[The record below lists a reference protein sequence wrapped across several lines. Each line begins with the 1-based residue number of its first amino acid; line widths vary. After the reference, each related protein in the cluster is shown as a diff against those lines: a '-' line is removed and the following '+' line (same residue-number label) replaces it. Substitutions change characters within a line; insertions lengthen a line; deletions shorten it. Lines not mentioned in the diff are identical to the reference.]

1 MKRKY
6 IIFLML
12 LFICFF
18 IYLVIV
24 FNNKTFLSSNELQEV
39 TDVSLINLISNSKDY
54 EGKFVRAIGVCE
66 CEFEGYGLYL
76 SINDYDYGIS
86 KNAVWLELD
95 ENESLNNYNS
105 LKSMNGKYV
114 IIEGTFESN
123 NNGHLDLYS
132 GTIRNITRVDLWK
145 SEGERRAIVQKY

>member
-145 SEGERRAIVQKY
+145 PEGERRAIVQKY